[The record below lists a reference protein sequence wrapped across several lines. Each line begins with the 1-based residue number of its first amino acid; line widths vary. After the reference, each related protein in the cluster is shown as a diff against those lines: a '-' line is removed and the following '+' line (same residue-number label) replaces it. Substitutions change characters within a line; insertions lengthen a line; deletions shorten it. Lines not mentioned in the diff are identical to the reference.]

1 MEEIEKNSEDLDK
14 EGQENIN
21 RLREEYVISDEEI
34 NKALEEQ
41 GIWDV
46 INYLEDRLGE
56 LEELMD
62 EGPLTPELENEYY
75 EKSREINELLD
86 MIDDGDD

>member
-41 GIWDV
+41 AIWDV
-46 INYLEDRLGE
+46 INYLEDRLEE